1 MLNKVETILKTKYP
15 DELSKRIVK
24 IYSDTLFDFRKKD
37 WKNCISNIGQ
47 LNEAF
52 FRIIEY
58 EVSGNYIDLNTQLP
72 QFQNNTLSRWENT
85 PNKPEIFR
93 IIMPRILFSMYCLR
107 NKRGAIHL
115 SGISPNEIDA
125 TLLIHQSKWFL
136 AEIVRLVSKLSFDET
151 SNLIKQIIC
160 KEIDIVWDTGENIRI
175 LKNNLTTS
183 QKVLCLLYY
192 KDNQTDEEL
201 FKNTEYKNFSL
212 FKSRVLRDL
221 HQKRLVE
228 YANQNCKISPLG
240 IKEAESIFNS

>member
-52 FRIIEY
+52 FRLIEY

-72 QFQNNTLSRWENT
+72 QFQNNILSRWENT

-136 AEIVRLVSKLSFDET
+136 AEIVRLVSKFSFDET

-175 LKNNLTTS
+175 LKNNLTAS

-212 FKSRVLRDL
+212 FKNRVLRDL

-240 IKEAESIFNS
+240 INEAESIFNS

>member
-52 FRIIEY
+52 FRVIEY

-72 QFQNNTLSRWENT
+72 QFQNNILSRWENT

-175 LKNNLTTS
+175 LKNNLTAS

-212 FKSRVLRDL
+212 FKNRVLRDL

-240 IKEAESIFNS
+240 INEAESIFNS